1 MSKVLVLKHF
11 HFFLFPCSL
20 TFSFLKYEPNTST
33 YIHSA
38 NSSSLYKIPCKC
50 HLLVK
55 PSSILLGREH
65 SPMFLQPSEHTQFL
79 PLHPCLAPWSF
90 YIIPFLS
97 SQLPPFLSLPTLYWR
112 HDLHLPQRK
121 YKPPD
126 MILLS
131 STSVSFHV
139 QPWALTCLLVM
150 CQPPAGW
157 RQPSPL
163 AEPSAL
169 LQKDRVSFIPHTH
182 WFSLTLL

>member
-90 YIIPFLS
+90 YIIPFCPHNFHPSFPFPLFTEDMTYIFHRES
-97 SQLPPFLSLPTLYWR
+97 TSLQIWFCSPPHQSASMCSRGHWPVSWWCVSLPQAEDGLHHWLSHQHSYRKIESPSSPTL
-112 HDLHLPQRK
+112 
-121 YKPPD
+121 
-126 MILLS
+126 I
-131 STSVSFHV
+131 
-139 QPWALTCLLVM
+139 
-150 CQPPAGW
+150 G
-157 RQPSPL
+157 SP
-163 AEPSAL
+163 
-169 LQKDRVSFIPHTH
+169 
-182 WFSLTLL
+182 